1 MNLGRKILNGT
12 SRFIGQKAMSMYTAG
27 EKAGGRLANYVNIKT
42 TGKTLRD
49 ERLTDE
55 EIMLREMNNESYK
68 PQKDRKK
75 KIGTYELT
83 DTGTDNSAY
92 YRDPATK
99 KGYNIARGTSG
110 LRDIATDA
118 MLAGG
123 RFHNSN
129 RWREAV
135 QHNNVVRNRY
145 KDDDVT
151 QSGHSLGGQVAY
163 RLGKRNNERSIG
175 LNPATGY
182 IWNRD
187 ARLDKS
193 ACSSSNPPEWC
204 SKVHTIRSETD
215 IVSGLAGGIGTS
227 KIASTEDGGITSHFL
242 NNLYK
247 NQDNVTRLG
256 DDDN

>member
-1 MNLGRKILNGT
+1 MDLGRKILNRT
-12 SRFIGQKAMSMYTAG
+12 SRFIGQKARSIYTAG
-27 EKAGGRLANYVNIKT
+27 EKAGGRLADYVNTKT
-42 TGKTLRD
+42 TGKTKRD
-49 ERLTDE
+49 EALTDE
-55 EIMLREMNNESYK
+55 EKMLKIMNSESYK
-68 PQKDRKK
+68 PQKERAK
-75 KIGTYELT
+75 KIGSYELT
-83 DTGTDNSAY
+83 DTGTDNSVY

-135 QHNNVVRNRY
+135 EHNNVVRNRY
-145 KDDDVT
+145 KGDNVT
-151 QSGHSLGGQVAY
+151 QSGHSLGGQVSY

-204 SKVHTIRSETD
+204 SKVHTIRSSTD

-227 KIASTEDGGITSHFL
+227 KVASTEDGGITSHFL
-242 NNLYK
+242 DNLYK
-247 NQDNVTRLG
+247 NKDDITRIG
-256 DDDN
+256 EASN